1 MYLKQIELENF
12 KSFGKKLVIPL
23 LEGYTAVTGPNGSGK
38 SNISDAILFV
48 LGPKSS
54 RAIRAGKLT
63 DLIFNGGSSK
73 QPAKYTKVSLVFD
86 NKDRLIPVDAD
97 AVKLTRLVK
106 ITENGDG
113 YNSYFYVN
121 DRKSTLT
128 EFESLLAHA
137 RISADGYNFVQQGD
151 VTKIVEMSNFE
162 RRKILDDISGIS
174 RFDEEILK
182 AETERKEAEQN
193 IERITII
200 LNELEKQIEQLRE
213 ERELAVKYLQIKDEL
228 ALSKAQLAYKRRESV
243 IVEIESI
250 RKQTEQYD
258 REISS
263 LQSRK
268 ELISQKAADLEISIA
283 RLEEEAATKGG
294 ENFKELKG
302 KIDNAKIQ
310 IARLRDQAERAAQDI
325 SELKE
330 SSKSRA
336 EEKQRLEREYI
347 EIEDRLKEIKGQF
360 EEKSAMLSSKQSMLE
375 EIQHRI
381 GAIDEESE
389 SLQRRISSLDTE
401 IRAKE
406 EEIHTLTLEK
416 ERLEERIERT
426 DSEISFLEESK
437 KNLEFEINDA
447 DWNIRQLKAVEKD
460 YSKEMKTLQEQYHAK
475 KNMESRLSSQADELE
490 RTIQRLNREYNQLK
504 AEQEAADNVAR
515 GYTRAVRSILEAR
528 DRGELKGIHG
538 TIAELA
544 TVDEKYQVALNIAA
558 GGRMQSIV
566 VENDEVAARAIEFL
580 KKNNLGRAIFL
591 PLSRMMDGKPRGKAI
606 LAERESLGYAIDL
619 VKFEERYRPA
629 FWYVFGDT
637 VVMENLEKARKF
649 MGGVR
654 LVTLEGEL
662 LEASGAMIGGTLE
675 GMPIK
680 FGSSMKG
687 RLEEVG
693 EALRQAMEE
702 SEKVSE
708 ELRKTRLELA
718 EIERKIREMN
728 NSGGAQDI
736 RIKALESRRAE
747 LNSRL
752 QQLKRDLDEKYAERK
767 KTKEALAVILQKI
780 ELTTS
785 QMEESIRIRDQEK
798 KRLCELAP
806 SDLSKQLKALQI
818 EVIELVK
825 LVSDLK
831 STKESLESKL
841 HLAKNRLEDLEKAE
855 NASLE
860 KMAKF
865 LREVEEAK
873 QEEERFKVELAA
885 LQKIEES
892 MGKEINELREK
903 REALTREKS
912 GLEAEKDKIQS
923 RIETIGD
930 FSVGLK
936 TKLSVAED
944 KLREIEDE
952 IHQYGIEVVPPLPS
966 MDALKEKISKC
977 ERELDLMGAVN
988 LKAIED
994 FDAKNKRY
1002 SDLKSEIERLES
1014 QRADLLKLTQD
1025 LNEKKKLG
1033 LSKVFEAVNEN
1044 FKRTYAELSGGGEAE
1059 LVLENPENPF
1069 EGGLIIKAK
1078 PRNAKTLRLEAL
1090 SGGEKSLTALAF
1102 IFAIQEY
1109 QPSPFYLLD
1118 EVDMFLDAVNAD
1130 IVAHRIQR
1138 ASKTAQFIQISLRKV
1153 TLNKADHI
1161 IGVTKQEGGISTVI
1175 MKPNIGDLSDYHEG
1189 EGKLNNRIAEGA
1201 A

>member
-708 ELRKTRLELA
+708 
-718 EIERKIREMN
+718 
-728 NSGGAQDI
+728 
-736 RIKALESRRAE
+736 
-747 LNSRL
+747 
-752 QQLKRDLDEKYAERK
+752 
-767 KTKEALAVILQKI
+767 
-780 ELTTS
+780 
-785 QMEESIRIRDQEK
+785 
-798 KRLCELAP
+798 
-806 SDLSKQLKALQI
+806 
-818 EVIELVK
+818 
-825 LVSDLK
+825 
-831 STKESLESKL
+831 
-841 HLAKNRLEDLEKAE
+841 
-855 NASLE
+855 
-860 KMAKF
+860 
-865 LREVEEAK
+865 
-873 QEEERFKVELAA
+873 
-885 LQKIEES
+885 
-892 MGKEINELREK
+892 
-903 REALTREKS
+903 
-912 GLEAEKDKIQS
+912 
-923 RIETIGD
+923 
-930 FSVGLK
+930 
-936 TKLSVAED
+936 
-944 KLREIEDE
+944 
-952 IHQYGIEVVPPLPS
+952 
-966 MDALKEKISKC
+966 
-977 ERELDLMGAVN
+977 
-988 LKAIED
+988 
-994 FDAKNKRY
+994 
-1002 SDLKSEIERLES
+1002 
-1014 QRADLLKLTQD
+1014 
-1025 LNEKKKLG
+1025 
-1033 LSKVFEAVNEN
+1033 
-1044 FKRTYAELSGGGEAE
+1044 
-1059 LVLENPENPF
+1059 
-1069 EGGLIIKAK
+1069 
-1078 PRNAKTLRLEAL
+1078 
-1090 SGGEKSLTALAF
+1090 
-1102 IFAIQEY
+1102 
-1109 QPSPFYLLD
+1109 
-1118 EVDMFLDAVNAD
+1118 
-1130 IVAHRIQR
+1130 
-1138 ASKTAQFIQISLRKV
+1138 
-1153 TLNKADHI
+1153 
-1161 IGVTKQEGGISTVI
+1161 
-1175 MKPNIGDLSDYHEG
+1175 
-1189 EGKLNNRIAEGA
+1189 
-1201 A
+1201 